1 MKQYIRKKP
10 YLIPLFIILGS
21 AAFVLVGWLLMT
33 AWNLALVP
41 ATGANLIS
49 FWQAIGLLVL
59 GRLLTGGFGGRKRG
73 GRWMAMK
80 EKWMNMPEEER
91 AKFREQ
97 CGHHRGPWMKSQPAQ
112 ETQP

>member
-1 MKQYIRKKP
+1 MKQIIRKKP
-10 YLIPLFIILGS
+10 YLIPLFLIMG
-21 AAFVLVGWLLMT
+21 AAVFVLLGWLLMT

-49 FWQAIGLLVL
+49 FWQAIGLLFL
-59 GRLLTGGFGGRKRG
+59 GRLLTGGFGSRRRG

-97 CGHHRGPWMKSQPAQ
+97 CGHRRGPWMNRPSVQ
-112 ETQP
+112 ETQQ